1 MTTTTTPT
9 SSSETKTFSER
20 MRQQLTAVRDSVDRT
35 LTDIQGAGSKAT
47 AKVSEDL
54 KTRRDEA
61 QATMEARR
69 QEMEHA
75 NARVKTGA
83 EAKKAEAA
91 SAIAEWKTRLDLQ
104 RLEHRADHAE
114 EYASATTLFAWGAVQ
129 EADAAILDAIVA
141 RADFEEAKIRA
152 AVAKA

>member
-1 MTTTTTPT
+1 MTTTTKAD
-9 SSSETKTFSER
+9 TKTFSDR
-20 MRQQLTAVRDSVDRT
+20 MRQQLTSVRDSVDRT
-35 LTDIQGAGSKAT
+35 LGDIQGASSKAS

-69 QEMEHA
+69 KDMESA
-75 NARVKTGA
+75 NAKMKTGA
-83 EAKKAEAA
+83 ETKKAEAA
-91 SAIAEWKTRLDLQ
+91 SAIAEWKAKLDLQ

-114 EYASATTLFAWGAVQ
+114 EYATATTLFAWGAVQ

-141 RADFEEAKIRA
+141 RADFDVAKGR
-152 AVAKA
+152 AVAAKA